1 MLVGEIDWKPIFGG
15 IVLLLILMYIAS
27 ALYSQWM
34 AMEKD
39 LRLALTMIFFVWI
52 LNWARK
58 NLSAR
63 VAVVYALVLAY
74 IVFFKHPSVVW
85 WIFGIIILTT
95 FGMKMFEKMT
105 ESKMEKD
112 KILEAWKE
120 AKPTIIVTMPGP
132 AYPSYPQ
139 QPMYWTGQQQQGGGR

>member
-15 IVLLLILMYIAS
+15 VVLLLILMYIAS

-105 ESKMEKD
+105 ASKKEKD

-139 QPMYWTGQQQQGGGR
+139 QPAYWPGQQQQRGGR